1 MHGGLHSLAAAQTR
15 RLDRRMDDPEAEPR
29 KSYHHGNLREAL
41 IAATLRLVEERG
53 PLGFT
58 LAEAARAAGVSAAAP
73 YRHFRGRDE
82 LIEEVARQG
91 FVMFADRLERAE
103 NDGRPSPLSS
113 FMAIGRAYLDFA
125 RQSPGYYVA
134 MFESGVSIA
143 ASPELARAAERAMS
157 VLIRAAGRLSAGLP
171 PERRPP
177 PTMVA
182 NHVWALSHGV
192 VELFGRGRPGS
203 RSPYSADEML
213 ESGTAIYLRGL
224 GVIPM

>member
-1 MHGGLHSLAAAQTR
+1 MA
-15 RLDRRMDDPEAEPR
+15 DPDSEAEGR

-41 IAATLRLVEERG
+41 VAASLRLIEERG

-82 LIEEVARQG
+82 LVEEVARQG
-91 FVMFADRLERAE
+91 FWMFGDRLERAW
-103 NDGRPSPLSS
+103 NDGRPSPLSA
-113 FMAIGRAYLDFA
+113 FMAIGRAYLAFA
-125 RQSPGYYVA
+125 REFPGYYIA
-134 MFESGVSIA
+134 MFESGVSIVGNPDLAHA
-143 ASPELARAAERAMS
+143 ADRAFGVLVTAAARLAAA
-157 VLIRAAGRLSAGLP
+157 LP

-177 PTMVA
+177 ATMMA

-203 RSPYSADEML
+203 RAPFSADEML
-213 ESGTAIYLRGL
+213 ESGAVIYLRGL
-224 GVIPM
+224 GLIPL

>member
-1 MHGGLHSLAAAQTR
+1 MGGS
-15 RLDRRMDDPEAEPR
+15 DSDAERR

-41 IAATLRLVEERG
+41 VAASLRLIEERG

-91 FVMFADRLERAE
+91 FLMFRERLERAW
-103 NDGRPSPLSS
+103 NDGRPSALSA
-113 FMAIGRAYLDFA
+113 FMAVGRAYLDFA
-125 RQSPGYYVA
+125 REFPGYYVA
-134 MFESGVSIA
+134 MFESGVAIAGNADLAREADAAHAVIVA
-143 ASPELARAAERAMS
+143 ASARLAE
-157 VLIRAAGRLSAGLP
+157 VLP

-177 PTMVA
+177 PAMMA

-192 VELFGRGRPGS
+192 VELFGRGRPGA
-203 RSPYSADEML
+203 RAPYSADEML
-213 ESGTAIYLRGL
+213 ESAAVIYLRGL
-224 GVIPM
+224 GLIPH